1 MKLKKWLKYVDPI
14 VDVAI
19 FTDKTQGDIPAFEGS
34 PLDIPK
40 KYKKMKIG
48 RPSWDDSGEEPI
60 FITHF
65 TNIHGVVLSRITIN
79 LIEK

>member
-14 VDVAI
+14 VQITI
-19 FTDKTQGDIPAFEGS
+19 FTDKTSDDVPAFDGA
-34 PLDIPK
+34 PWDIPK
-40 KYKKMKIG
+40 KYKNMKIG
-48 RPSWDDSGEEPI
+48 RGKNDDGEEPI

-65 TNIHGVVLSRITIN
+65 TNNHGVILDRITIN

>member
-14 VDVAI
+14 VNVAI
-19 FTDKTQGDIPAFEGS
+19 FTDKTQYDIPAFEGNMW
-34 PLDIPK
+34 DIPK

-48 RPSWDDSGEEPI
+48 RPSSDTSGEEPI

-65 TNIHGVVLSRITIN
+65 TNIHGAVLDQITIN

>member
-14 VDVAI
+14 VDVVI
-19 FTDKTQGDIPAFEGS
+19 YTDKTPNDNPAFQGS
-34 PLDIPK
+34 LFDLPK

-48 RPSWDDSGEEPI
+48 RPSSDTSGEEPI

-65 TNIHGVVLSRITIN
+65 TNIHGVVLNQITIN